1 MDGRDWCSA
10 RMQHPEGMA
19 PVKVKCR
26 AFPKHMQLLHSR
38 QGAGLNLSGVLPGKY
53 HEEGRGG
60 GVNNPLNRFMVWE
73 N

>member
-1 MDGRDWCSA
+1 MVETGAQRGCNIQKGWHLS
-10 RMQHPEGMA
+10 RSSVGL
-19 PVKVKCR
+19 
-26 AFPKHMQLLHSR
+26 FSKHMQLLHSR